1 MTKCVFQMEEKMS
14 FDDFD
19 VQSDVI
25 KTGNGDCEY
34 VILPNNL
41 CGCNPAK
48 YGGYERCD
56 KEKCPL
62 KSAE

>member
-1 MTKCVFQMEEKMS
+1 MS